1 MMLVACGQSFS
12 HGQSAS
18 KPLIAIPKGFDS
30 SCRINCQPSPSGKPM
45 SLIRMSNFDEE
56 SALMAEAISRVPQT
70 SCP

>member
-18 KPLIAIPKGFDS
+18 NRSWRCRRFRFKLSDQLPAIAIRQADVANK
-30 SCRINCQPSPSGKPM
+30 
-45 SLIRMSNFDEE
+45 MSNFDEE